1 MVLRAGAGRGG
12 GGEAKE
18 QEGERRRARGGG
30 RRCGS
35 RRGKGW
41 LRASLPPQL
50 RPGPGLQ
57 LRVRRRRRR
66 RRRRTTTRRR
76 RRRKAGLGCRG
87 RRSLRYEGRA
97 LDARGEARRGL
108 RRAGGAGRRDSA
120 RGGGALSRAA
130 PLGPL
135 PLLSSV
141 GACALRAPQPL
152 MSCAARGAAGL
163 GGIRCPPKA
172 YTRAGENCLAL
183 PLSGSEPDRLSLP
196 LYVPSPLYLALL

>member
-1 MVLRAGAGRGG
+1 MREPEGEGLAARVPASPAASRPRPAAACPAAAAEKEEEDDDEEEEEEEKGWAGLPRAALAAVRGARAGRP
-12 GGEAKE
+12 
-18 QEGERRRARGGG
+18 
-30 RRCGS
+30 
-35 RRGKGW
+35 RRG
-41 LRASLPPQL
+41 A
-50 RPGPGLQ
+50 
-57 LRVRRRRRR
+57 
-66 RRRRTTTRRR
+66 
-76 RRRKAGLGCRG
+76 
-87 RRSLRYEGRA
+87 
-97 LDARGEARRGL
+97 ARRGL

-135 PLLSSV
+135 PLRSSV